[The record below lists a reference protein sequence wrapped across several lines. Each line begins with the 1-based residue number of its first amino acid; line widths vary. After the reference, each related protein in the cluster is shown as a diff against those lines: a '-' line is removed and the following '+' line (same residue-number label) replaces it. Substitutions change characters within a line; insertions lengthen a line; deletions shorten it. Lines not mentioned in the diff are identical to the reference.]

1 MTEQATTPT
10 TATTP
15 TDAEIVAGLADIVHE
30 VSGRPVAL
38 VVPDATFADDLDLDS
53 LTMVEVV
60 VAAEQRF
67 GVRIPDDDVA
77 DLVTVADAVA
87 YITRASVLA

>member
-1 MTEQATTPT
+1 MSEIPT
-10 TATTP
+10 
-15 TDAEIVAGLADIVHE
+15 GLAEIVHE
-30 VSGRPVAL
+30 VSGRPVAA
-38 VVPDATFADDLDLDS
+38 VVPEATFAGDLDLDS

-77 DLVTVADAVA
+77 GLVTVGDAISYVE
-87 YITRASVLA
+87 RAQVPA

>member
-1 MTEQATTPT
+1 MAESEQS
-10 TATTP
+10 
-15 TDAEIVAGLADIVHE
+15 IVAGLAEIVHE
-30 VSGRPVAL
+30 VSGRPPAL
-38 VVPDATFADDLDLDS
+38 VVPDASFTEDLDLDS

-87 YITRASVLA
+87 YISRASVPA

>member
-1 MTEQATTPT
+1 MS
-10 TATTP
+10 
-15 TDAEIVAGLADIVHE
+15 EILTGLAEIVHE
-30 VSGRPVAL
+30 VSGRPAAA
-38 VVPDATFADDLDLDS
+38 VVPEATFAGDLDLDS

-77 DLVTVADAVA
+77 GLVTVGDAISYVE
-87 YITRASVLA
+87 RAQVPA